1 MAPRFKKP
9 AVTLRWRAKGGDA
22 THATFGMI
30 AGVCLAGLLFLA
42 YLYHYNIRPS
52 SSMNSLN
59 GDKPIVVVQ
68 TTSRVEPNTLPRDMS
83 TLSIPS
89 TGVGVPVNQPTRGEV
104 VDYQQVGI
112 LTSERKDGMD
122 EPIIVP
128 LFGRPTYRGSQ
139 KYQYYGASDKVHMS
153 RIPVIYKGKDC
164 TEEYGCDE
172 IYEGDRVNVPT
183 YNRDFA
189 ANIYR
194 KDNLRYIPY

>member
-1 MAPRFKKP
+1 MAPRLKKP
-9 AVTLRWRAKGGDA
+9 SITLRWRAKGGDA

-30 AGVCLAGLLFLA
+30 AGVCLAGVLFLA

-52 SSMNSLN
+52 AGSTT
-59 GDKPIVVVQ
+59 DKPVVVVQ
-68 TTSRVEPNTLPRDMS
+68 TTSRVEPNTLPRDVS
-83 TLSIPS
+83 SLGIPPS
-89 TGVGVPVNQPTRGEV
+89 GISVPINQPTRGET

-112 LTSERKDGMD
+112 LTSDRKDGMD

-128 LFGRPTYRGSQ
+128 IFGRPTYRGSQ

-153 RIPVIYKGKDC
+153 RIPVVYKGKDC

-172 IYEGDRVNVPT
+172 IYEGDRVTVPA
-183 YNRDFA
+183 YNREFV
-189 ANIYR
+189 ANIYK

>member
-1 MAPRFKKP
+1 MAPRIKKP
-9 AVTLRWRAKGGDA
+9 NITLRWKAKGGDA

-30 AGVCLAGLLFLA
+30 AGICLAGLLFLA
-42 YLYHYNIRPS
+42 YLYHYNIRPTTGS
-52 SSMNSLN
+52 NHASE
-59 GDKPIVVVQ
+59 KPVFVVQ
-68 TTSRVEPNTLPRDMS
+68 TTSRVEPSTLPRDVS
-83 TLSIPS
+83 TLGIPP
-89 TGVGVPVNQPTRGEV
+89 TGSSVAINQPTRGEV

-128 LFGRPTYRGSQ
+128 LYGRPTYRGSQ

-153 RIPVIYKGKDC
+153 RIPVMFKGKDC

-172 IYEGDRVNVPT
+172 IYEGDRVSVPT